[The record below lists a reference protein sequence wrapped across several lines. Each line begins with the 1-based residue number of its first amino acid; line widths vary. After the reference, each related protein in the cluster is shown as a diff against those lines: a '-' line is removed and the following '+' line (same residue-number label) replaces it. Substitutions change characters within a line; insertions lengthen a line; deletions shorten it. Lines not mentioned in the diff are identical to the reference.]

1 MDAEREM
8 VDLKKAQFMT
18 DKIGEVHTG
27 IITDL
32 TNFGF
37 FVELDRWFVE
47 GLVSLKSLE
56 DDFYRYYDTAH
67 LIKGQNHGRSFRMGD
82 PVTVKVARVKLF
94 QGEIDFE
101 LAQP

>member
-8 VDLKKAQFMT
+8 MDLKKAQFMT
-18 DKIGEVHTG
+18 GKIGEEHTG
-27 IITDL
+27 VITDL

-56 DDFYRYYDTAH
+56 DDYYRYYDTAH

-82 PVTVKVARVKLF
+82 PVTVRRWC
-94 QGEIDFE
+94 G
-101 LAQP
+101 